1 MPNLVWLPDQ
11 LSKLSDR
18 SDSFT
23 GVTPEGRT
31 ELVLTENWL
40 QEFKARAGSS
50 RKSCADRSKAGC
62 TNE

>member
-23 GVTPEGRT
+23 GVTPEGGT

-40 QEFKARAGSS
+40 QELKARAGQ
-50 RKSCADRSKAGC
+50 
-62 TNE
+62 